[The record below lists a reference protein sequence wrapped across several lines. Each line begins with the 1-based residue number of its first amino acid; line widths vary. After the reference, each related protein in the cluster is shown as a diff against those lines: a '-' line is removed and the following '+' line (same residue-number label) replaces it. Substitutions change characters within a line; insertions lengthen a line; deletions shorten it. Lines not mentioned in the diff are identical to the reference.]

1 MPRKSNTRAAQG
13 AGNIRQR
20 PDGTWEARYVVG
32 RDPGTGKQ
40 IRKSV
45 YAKSQKEARQ
55 KLAQAIAAIDKG
67 IYQAPN
73 KITVAAWMEEWL
85 TTFCANKVKPLTL
98 SSYSAMIRKHIVPAF
113 GAVELQAV
121 KGAHVQRFYNSMTA
135 AGLSGKTVKNVGAIL
150 HKAFSVAM
158 KQGIIAANPCDGA
171 ELPKTEHKDI
181 HPLADDEIPRFLAAI
196 DESPMRNAF
205 ALCLFAG
212 LREGECLGLSWG
224 QVDFQK
230 GRITVSQQL
239 QKEKTRGGKYYIAP
253 TTKSGKP
260 RTIEPPPIAF
270 QYLRAERV
278 KQLENRL
285 KAGPAWDNPDDMVF
299 TDEMGKHYAI
309 HTFYKRFKAIAASIG
324 RPDARPHDLRH
335 TTATVAI
342 SSGADI
348 KSVQDLLGHATASF
362 TLNVYAHTSEKM
374 MKDTAARMQSYYD
387 GLAAKGYK

>member
-1 MPRKSNTRAAQG
+1 MPRKSTRNAQG
-13 AGNIRQR
+13 AGSLRQR
-20 PDGTWEARYVVG
+20 ADGTWEARYTVG

-45 YAKSQKEARQ
+45 YGKTQKEARQ

-85 TTFCANKVKPLTL
+85 VTFCANKVKPLTL

-121 KGAHVQRFYNSMTA
+121 KCAHVQRLYNSMMA
-135 AGLSGKTVKNVGAIL
+135 AGLSGKTVKNVSAVL
-150 HKAFSVAM
+150 HKAFSVAL
-158 KQGIIAANPCDGA
+158 KQGIIQANPCDAA
-171 ELPKTEHKDI
+171 ELPKAEHKEI
-181 HPLADDEIPRFLAAI
+181 RPLADDEIPRFLAAI

-224 QVDFQK
+224 QVDFER

-239 QKEKTRGGKYYIAP
+239 QKEKTKGAKYFIVP
-253 TTKSGKP
+253 TTKSGKS

-285 KAGPAWDNPDDMVF
+285 KAGPAWDNPDDLVF
-299 TDEMGKHYAI
+299 TDETGKHYAI

-335 TTATVAI
+335 TAATVAI

-387 GLAAKGYK
+387 GLAAKG

>member
-13 AGNIRQR
+13 SGSIRQR
-20 PDGTWEARYVVG
+20 EDGTWEARYVVG

-40 IRKSV
+40 VRKSV
-45 YAKSQKEARQ
+45 YAKSQKEVRQ

-98 SSYSAMIRKHIVPAF
+98 ASYSAMIRNHIVPAF

-121 KGAHVQRFYNSMTA
+121 KGAHIQRLYNSMTA
-135 AGLSGKTVKNVGAIL
+135 AGLSGKTVKNVSAIL
-150 HKAFSVAM
+150 HKAFSIAL
-158 KQGIIAANPCDGA
+158 KQGIIQVNPCDAA
-171 ELPKTEHKDI
+171 ELPKAEHKEI
-181 HPLADDEIPRFLAAI
+181 HPLADDEVPRFLAAI

-224 QVDFQK
+224 QVDFER

-239 QKEKTRGGKYYIAP
+239 QQEKTKGGKYYIAP

-260 RTIEPPPIAF
+260 RTIEPPAIAF
-270 QYLRAERV
+270 EYLRAERV

-285 KAGPAWDNPDDMVF
+285 KAGPAWDNPDDLVF
-299 TDEMGKHYAI
+299 TNETGRHYVTY
-309 HTFYKRFKAIAASIG
+309 TFYRKFKAIAASIG

-348 KSVQDLLGHATASF
+348 KSVQDMLGHATASF

-374 MKDTAARMQSYYD
+374 MKDTAVRMQSYYD
-387 GLAAKGYK
+387 GLAAKG